1 MTAEQ
6 TIAIRRL
13 VEDAVRAVA
22 TANESARYQAQL
34 AELEAAVAHAEMAA
48 GGGHHGMDGG
58 GEAVPGNFEPEFAD
72 DNGTMKLDSVGEG
85 YWPFGR
91 QFSNAV
97 SVDSSAKIAEG
108 LIYLEI
114 THPVPS
120 SGSASDPS
128 AVIKGVGP
136 SETPPSFWN
145 TNANKSLI
153 PLYRIKDGAMTRDFR
168 SCMSLTMREL

>member
-1 MTAEQ
+1 MLDAE
-6 TIAIRRL
+6 TSREVDRIAR
-13 VEDAVRAVA
+13 
-22 TANESARYQAQL
+22 
-34 AELEAAVAHAEMAA
+34 EAAEAA
-48 GGGHHGMDGG
+48 QRGGSGADVLAAIDELLARLADVGHSYGMDGG
-58 GEAVPGNFEPEFAD
+58 EAIPGNFEPEFD
-72 DNGTMKLDSVGEG
+72 DNGAIYDVGEG

-136 SETPPSFWN
+136 SETPPNFWN